1 MKVLREMTNE
11 DWKRFFAVA
20 AGIAIEQGYMEWLLS
35 EMIDYTTFDS
45 EDDEA
50 EEIERKMVW
59 EQMKEKFKEILG
71 IEMWEAV

>member
-11 DWKRFFAVA
+11 DWKRFFAIA
-20 AGIAIEQGYMEWLLS
+20 AGIAIEQGYMEWILS
-35 EMIDYTTFDS
+35 GMIDYTTFDS

-50 EEIERKMVW
+50 EETEREMIR

-71 IEMWEAV
+71 VEMWEVA

>member
-20 AGIAIEQGYMEWLLS
+20 AGIAIEQGYMEWILS

-50 EEIERKMVW
+50 EEIERKMIW

-71 IEMWEAV
+71 VEMWEVA

>member
-11 DWKRFFAVA
+11 DWKRFFAIA
-20 AGIAIEQGYMEWLLS
+20 AGIAIEQGYMEWILS
-35 EMIDYTTFDS
+35 EMIDYTTFDD

-71 IEMWEAV
+71 VEMWEVA

>member
-11 DWKRFFAVA
+11 DWKRFFAIA
-20 AGIAIEQGYMEWLLS
+20 AGIAIEQDYMEWILS
-35 EMIDYTTFDS
+35 GMIDYTTFDP

-50 EEIERKMVW
+50 EEAEREMIR

-71 IEMWEAV
+71 VEMWEVV

>member
-20 AGIAIEQGYMEWLLS
+20 AGIAIEQGYMEWILS

-71 IEMWEAV
+71 VEMWEVA

>member
-11 DWKRFFAVA
+11 DWKRFFAIA
-20 AGIAIEQGYMEWLLS
+20 AGIAIEQGYMEWILS

-50 EEIERKMVW
+50 EETEREMVW

-71 IEMWEAV
+71 IEMWEVA

>member
-20 AGIAIEQGYMEWLLS
+20 AGIAIEQGYMKWILS
-35 EMIDYTTFDS
+35 QMIDYTTFDA

-50 EEIERKMVW
+50 EEVEREMVW
-59 EQMKEKFKEILG
+59 ERMKEKFKEILG
-71 IEMWEAV
+71 VEMWEVV

>member
-20 AGIAIEQGYMEWLLS
+20 AGIAIEQGYMEWILS
-35 EMIDYTTFDS
+35 QMIDYTTFDA

-50 EEIERKMVW
+50 EEVEREMVL
-59 EQMKEKFKEILG
+59 ERMKEKFKEILG
-71 IEMWEAV
+71 VEMWEVV

>member
-11 DWKRFFAVA
+11 DWKRFFAIA
-20 AGIAIEQGYMEWLLS
+20 AGIAIEQGYMEWRLS
-35 EMIDYTTFDS
+35 DMIDYTTFDS

-59 EQMKEKFKEILG
+59 EHMKEKFKEILG
-71 IEMWEAV
+71 VELWEVA

>member
-20 AGIAIEQGYMEWLLS
+20 AGIAIEQGYMEWILS
-35 EMIDYTTFDS
+35 EMIDYTTFDD

-50 EEIERKMVW
+50 EEIERKMIW
-59 EQMKEKFKEILG
+59 ERMKEKFKEILG
-71 IEMWEAV
+71 VEMWEVA

>member
-20 AGIAIEQGYMEWLLS
+20 AGIAIEQDYMEWILS

-59 EQMKEKFKEILG
+59 EQMKEKFKEIFG
-71 IEMWEAV
+71 VEMWEVA

>member
-11 DWKRFFAVA
+11 DWKRFFAIA
-20 AGIAIEQGYMEWLLS
+20 AGIAIEQDYMEWILS
-35 EMIDYTTFDS
+35 GMIDYTTFDS

-50 EEIERKMVW
+50 EETEREMIR
-59 EQMKEKFKEILG
+59 EQMKEKFKEIFG

>member
-11 DWKRFFAVA
+11 DWKRFFAIA
-20 AGIAIEQGYMEWLLS
+20 AGIAIEQDYMEWILS
-35 EMIDYTTFDS
+35 GMIDYTTFDS

-50 EEIERKMVW
+50 EETEREMIR

-71 IEMWEAV
+71 VEMWEVI